1 MASSLRTL
9 VGMMA
14 LFSMLKNKMHQGM
27 KKINYLLTMLALA
40 AAAISCHKG
49 GTETGKV
56 EPSMKGVFYADIPGD
71 KALVEIAPGASKTF
85 SLKACAYQSNV
96 TDITMNFSFKADAD
110 AVAKYNEA
118 NGTSYELCPG
128 SAYEFLTNEVMLPR
142 YAKASTTARI
152 KMTSSGMEKDV
163 TYILPV
169 TLDKAKQTET
179 WEVADTLAAYVLVKM
194 SDYDPYGP
202 GTETN
207 PYAISSIDD
216 FKAMKGKLVEGSM
229 VYFKLEADLNMDG
242 VTDWE
247 PINTVDPYKP
257 FSLDGDG
264 HTISNFTGTTSLFGG
279 VVGKVSNLNVTGA
292 NITNAA
298 GPVGI
303 LGSYGGS
310 QDVALEVDHV
320 NVSGRINNTA
330 AHGTGG
336 LFGVVINATINAC
349 SADVIIVSNKY
360 DSGGIYGYDNS
371 VGPKFTTV
379 SNCWTSGDITGNR
392 MVGGIAGNAANNA
405 TYSPVVI
412 TCCYSTAKVHAQFK
426 YGGIV
431 GDACQGQKNGETLDI
446 KNHIEKC
453 IAWNDAIYSDVADD
467 AVHYSAGAIVGFTA
481 LKNYHVDCY
490 RKPDLNFSEC
500 AGNSFNVL
508 GDQEN
513 SSPDNPLREVAESTG
528 GTNYNFPYHGKAAAA
543 GATVSQIAKTL
554 GWDEEIWDLSGA
566 FPFFKGGDAPVI
578 IVDDESNGQL
588 PDFDEHEFFNN

>member
-1 MASSLRTL
+1 
-9 VGMMA
+9 
-14 LFSMLKNKMHQGM
+14 M

-128 SAYEFLTNEVMLPR
+128 SAYEFLTDEVMLPR

-152 KMTSSGMEKDV
+152 KMTCSGMEKDV

-194 SDYDPYGP
+194 SDYDPFGP

-207 PYAISSIDD
+207 PYPVSSVADLQ
-216 FKAMKGKLVEGSM
+216 AMKAKLEEGVM
-229 VYFKLEADLNMDG
+229 TYFKLETDLDMTG

-247 PINTVDPYKP
+247 PINTVEPYKP

-264 HTISNFTGTTSLFGG
+264 HTISNYTGTTTLFGG
-279 VVGKVSNLNVTGA
+279 VVGKIFNLNVTNA
-292 NITNAA
+292 NITIAS
-298 GPVGI
+298 GPAGI
-303 LGSYGGS
+303 LAAYGGS

-320 NVSGRINNTA
+320 NVSGKITNTV
-330 AHGTGG
+330 AHGSGG
-336 LFGVVINATINAC
+336 LFGVIINANINAC
-349 SADVIIVSNKY
+349 SADVTIASTKY
-360 DSGGIYGYDNS
+360 DSGGIYGYDNTQA
-371 VGPKFTTV
+371 PKFSTI
-379 SNCWTSGDITGNR
+379 SNCWTAGDITGNR

-405 TYSPVVI
+405 AYSPVVI
-412 TCCYSTAKVHAQFK
+412 SCCYSTAKVHAQFK

-453 IAWNDAIYSDVADD
+453 IAWNDAIYSDVADES
-467 AVHYSAGAIVGFTA
+467 VHYSAGAIVGFTA
-481 LKNYHVDCY
+481 VKNYLVDCY
-490 RKPDLNFSEC
+490 RKADLVFSDC
-500 AGNSFNVL
+500 PGNTTNELVN
-508 GDQEN
+508 QEN
-513 SSPDNPLREVAESTG
+513 ASPENPLVEVAVTPG
-528 GTNYNFPYHGKAAAA
+528 GTNYNFPYHGKSAAA
-543 GATVSQIAKTL
+543 GATASQVAKTL

-566 FPFFKGGDAPVI
+566 LPFFKGGDAPVI